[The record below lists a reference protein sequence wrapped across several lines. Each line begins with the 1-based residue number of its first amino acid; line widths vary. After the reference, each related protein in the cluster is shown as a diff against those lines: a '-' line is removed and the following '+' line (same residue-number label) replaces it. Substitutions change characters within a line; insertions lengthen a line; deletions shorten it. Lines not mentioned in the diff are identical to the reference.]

1 MEMKNNQNAS
11 TVPMPLPEKS
21 IKGKM
26 ASSGTLVKA
35 VQTLSS
41 SNFKT
46 VEQQKYSLY
55 TLSSNCY
62 LSEV

>member
-1 MEMKNNQNAS
+1 MEVKNNQNAS
-11 TVPMPLPEKS
+11 TVPMLLPEKS
-21 IKGKM
+21 IRGKM

-46 VEQQKYSLY
+46 VEQQKYSL
-55 TLSSNCY
+55 
-62 LSEV
+62 